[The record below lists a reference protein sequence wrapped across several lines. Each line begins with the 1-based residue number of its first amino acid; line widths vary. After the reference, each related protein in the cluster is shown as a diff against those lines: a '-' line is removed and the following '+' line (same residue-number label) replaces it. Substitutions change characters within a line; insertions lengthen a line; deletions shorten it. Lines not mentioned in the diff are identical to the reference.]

1 MARPR
6 AFDPDTALQDVMNV
20 FWKKGYE
27 GASLQDIEAA
37 TGLNK
42 QSLYRAFGDKRAMY
56 LAALDIYE
64 KNVIADRIAPLV
76 KTGESAYD
84 RFDTLF
90 TNVITARTVK
100 GDRRGCFLCNASV
113 DQAALDAGTGQK
125 VQAMM
130 GRIVAL
136 FDGALATTPP
146 YDRDSDAR
154 RAQAQ
159 ALLAAFLGLRV
170 LVKAGVEEQA
180 LIEAK
185 DAALAPLRLVAAA

>member
-64 KNVIADRIAPLV
+64 KNIIAERILWSIPATVPM
-76 KTGESAYD
+76 TGS
-84 RFDTLF
+84 
-90 TNVITARTVK
+90 IPCSRTPSP
-100 GDRRGCFLCNASV
+100 RE
-113 DQAALDAGTGQK
+113 
-125 VQAMM
+125 
-130 GRIVAL
+130 
-136 FDGALATTPP
+136 P
-146 YDRDSDAR
+146 
-154 RAQAQ
+154 
-159 ALLAAFLGLRV
+159 
-170 LVKAGVEEQA
+170 
-180 LIEAK
+180 
-185 DAALAPLRLVAAA
+185 

>member
-1 MARPR
+1 
-6 AFDPDTALQDVMNV
+6 MN
-20 FWKKGYE
+20 
-27 GASLQDIEAA
+27 
-37 TGLNK
+37 
-42 QSLYRAFGDKRAMY
+42 
-56 LAALDIYE
+56 
-64 KNVIADRIAPLV
+64 
-76 KTGESAYD
+76 
-84 RFDTLF
+84 
-90 TNVITARTVK
+90 

-130 GRIVAL
+130 GRIVTL
-136 FDGALATTPP
+136 FDGALAATPP
-146 YDRDSDAR
+146 FDRDADAR

-170 LVKAGVEEQA
+170 LVKAGIEESA